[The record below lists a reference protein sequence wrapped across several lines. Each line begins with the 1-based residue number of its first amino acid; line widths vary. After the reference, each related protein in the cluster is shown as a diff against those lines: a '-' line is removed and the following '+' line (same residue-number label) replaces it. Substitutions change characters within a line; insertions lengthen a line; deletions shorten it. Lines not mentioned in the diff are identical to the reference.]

1 MLEFDVMKR
10 VAALI
15 GKAIGL
21 YLAASLAL
29 AVYVGLRAYLDAWP
43 MPLALAALKAGYT
56 LPLLAW
62 TPTALVLY
70 YSMNRVMRNRP
81 LGYLLLLVCGAF
93 LIAWPLALARFG
105 LLSLDTEATEAF
117 RGAGRSLS
125 AWYISLTEL
134 APAQA
139 ALAVVGVA
147 WLLASAWGLTRL
159 VGSRPLVGAFIAPG
173 AVFGLW
179 RLAEAY
185 AGGALS
191 PAFSFVGLNITPAM
205 QAAALCGLT
214 GLGFIGLDF
223 LVAAKPGAEAGR
235 G

>member
-10 VAALI
+10 VAAI
-15 GKAIGL
+15 IAKAIGL
-21 YLAASLAL
+21 YVAASLVL
-29 AVYVGLRAYLDAWP
+29 AFYVGLRAHLDAWP

-70 YSMNRVMRNRP
+70 YSMNRLMPNRP
-81 LGYLLLLVCGAF
+81 LGYLLLLACGAV
-93 LIAWPLALARFG
+93 LAAWPLALARFG
-105 LLSLDTEATEAF
+105 LLILDVDATEAF
-117 RGAGRSLS
+117 RGSGRTLS
-125 AWYISLTEL
+125 AWYLGLAEL
-134 APAQA
+134 APTQA
-139 ALAVVGVA
+139 ALAVIGVL
-147 WLLASAWGLTRL
+147 WLLASGWGLTRL

-179 RLAEAY
+179 RLAELY

-191 PAFSFVGLNITPAM
+191 PAFSFVGLSLPPAM

-214 GLGFIGLDF
+214 GLGFVGLDF